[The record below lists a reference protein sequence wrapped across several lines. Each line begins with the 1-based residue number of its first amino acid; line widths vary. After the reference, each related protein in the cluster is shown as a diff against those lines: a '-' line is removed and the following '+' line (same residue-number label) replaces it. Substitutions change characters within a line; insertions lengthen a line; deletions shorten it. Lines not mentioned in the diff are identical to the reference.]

1 MIVILL
7 EDQSF
12 FNNDIIV
19 KLLKILMLLYGLL
32 SDEMIYMRYISIE
45 RYVNEYKLV
54 VIMFNVDHSVYV
66 NMVYG
71 YSYYDYILEV
81 YDYVY

>member
-1 MIVILL
+1 
-7 EDQSF
+7 
-12 FNNDIIV
+12 
-19 KLLKILMLLYGLL
+19 MLLYGLL

-54 VIMFNVDHSVYV
+54 VIMFNVDYSVYV